1 MQHVYAM
8 VVIICIHPFFHTTVN
23 LLFTFQIF
31 NQPVDQRSGKLRSNR
46 MKRLRVNRMK
56 KLRATRMKKLRAVR
70 MKKSQPEVAY
80 SY

>member
-46 MKRLRVNRMK
+46 MKRVRVNRMK

-70 MKKSQPEVAY
+70 MKKSLPELDY